1 MPPGALMLVNMAI
14 FFRLLRR
21 LNDAILSHRGAEA
34 YVRRTI
40 VTTAISWSRRRS
52 FHERPVDSVPD
63 RERPD
68 DTEGLVAHD
77 LLWEQVRGLPPRQR
91 AALVLRY
98 HEDLSE
104 AETAALMGCTAG
116 TSIGWATSGRADCVG
131 GA

>member
-1 MPPGALMLVNMAI
+1 MAT
-14 FFRLLRR
+14 F
-21 LNDAILSHRGAEA
+21 AERVGGRA

-91 AALVLRY
+91 AALVLHY
-98 HEDLSE
+98 YEDLSE

-116 TSIGWATSGRADCVG
+116 TSIGWAASRRADCVG
-131 GA
+131 GV